1 MNIWLITSGEII
13 PIENERSCRAGILSN
28 RLAFAGHHVTWW
40 TTTFDHQT
48 KSFIFNQNT
57 ENQSSNGVK
66 MIYLHSKTGYKKN
79 ISLQRLKNHKQV
91 SNSFRNLA
99 RSKEKPDLIFCSFPT
114 IELSYEAVKYGVKN
128 SVPVIIDVRDLWPDL
143 FYNPFKKW
151 IRPIIKIVLFDYIRK
166 TKYLFKHCDAITAI
180 SEGYLN
186 WGLTWSKRIKKPEDR
201 VFTLGYDKVV
211 NSDASYA
218 EYFSGIGLDA
228 SKIIVW
234 FVGTFGQTYNL
245 NTVIKVAQILKTNK
259 RNDIQFVFTGDGE
272 KMAEWSQLAGDLKNV
287 VFTGWVNKDQLNYLS
302 SIADIGLMAYRSDA
316 TQGLPNKLFEYM
328 SAGIP
333 IISSLPG
340 ETEELLNI
348 SKSGLHY
355 NADNAEMLLDQLL
368 FLAYNADKRNEFGEN
383 GLRVFEKEYSSDV
396 VYTKLVEYLEKYGN
410 N

>member
-13 PIENERSCRAGILSN
+13 PLENERSCRTGILSN
-28 RLAFAGHHVTWW
+28 RLALAGHQVTWW

-57 ENQSSNGVK
+57 ENVSNGVK
-66 MIYLHSKTGYKKN
+66 MIYLHSNIGYKKN
-79 ISLQRLKNHKQV
+79 ISLQRLKNHKKV
-91 SNSFRNLA
+91 SYSFKNIA
-99 RSKEKPDLIFCSFPT
+99 KSKEKPDLIFCSFPT

-151 IRPIIKIVLFDYIRK
+151 MRPLIKISLIGYIKK
-166 TKYLFKHCDAITAI
+166 TKYLFKHCNAITAI
-180 SEGYLN
+180 SEGYLD
-186 WGLTWSKRIKKPEDR
+186 WGLAWSKRIKKPEDR

-211 NSDASYA
+211 NSDVNYTD
-218 EYFSGIGLDA
+218 YFSGKGLDV

-245 NTVIKVAQILKTNK
+245 NTVIKVAQILETNK

-272 KMAEWSQLAGDLKNV
+272 KMAEWSQLAGALKNV

-333 IISSLPG
+333 IISSLQG
-340 ETEELLNI
+340 ETEELLNS

-368 FLAYNADKRNEFGEN
+368 FLAYNADKRKEFGEN
-383 GLRVFEKEYSSDV
+383 GFRIFEKDYSSEV
-396 VYTKLVEYLEKYGN
+396 VYTKLVEYLEDQGKN
-410 N
+410 